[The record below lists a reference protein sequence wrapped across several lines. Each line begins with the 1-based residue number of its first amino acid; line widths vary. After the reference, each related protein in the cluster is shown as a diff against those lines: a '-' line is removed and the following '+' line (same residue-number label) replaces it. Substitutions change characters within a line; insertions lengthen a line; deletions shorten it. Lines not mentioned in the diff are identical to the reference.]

1 MGGIGLTAGPD
12 DGRNYCNIIYA
23 QDIWLSRPH
32 PVLVIVIFI
41 DNSHEIDKQ
50 QQCLFFKVT
59 ARNKTL
65 DEEEDD
71 LITSILETDESL

>member
-32 PVLVIVIFI
+32 PVSMIVIFI
-41 DNSHEIDKQ
+41 DNSHEISKQ
-50 QQCLFFKVT
+50 QQCLVFKVT
-59 ARNKTL
+59 ARDKTL
-65 DEEEDD
+65 DEEDDD
-71 LITSILETDESL
+71 LITSIRETDESL

>member
-32 PVLVIVIFI
+32 PVLMIVIFI
-41 DNSHEIDKQ
+41 NNLHEIAKQ
-50 QQCLFFKVT
+50 QKCLVFKVT

-65 DEEEDD
+65 DEKEDD

>member
-32 PVLVIVIFI
+32 PVLMIVIFI
-41 DNSHEIDKQ
+41 NNLHEIAKQ
-50 QQCLFFKVT
+50 QQCFVFKVT

>member
-1 MGGIGLTAGPD
+1 MGGIGLTARPD

-23 QDIWLSRPH
+23 QDIWLSRLH
-32 PVLVIVIFI
+32 LVLMIVIFKDI
-41 DNSHEIDKQ
+41 SHEIAKQ
-50 QQCLFFKVT
+50 QQCLVFKVT
-59 ARNKTL
+59 RNKTL

>member
-50 QQCLFFKVT
+50 QQCLVLKVT